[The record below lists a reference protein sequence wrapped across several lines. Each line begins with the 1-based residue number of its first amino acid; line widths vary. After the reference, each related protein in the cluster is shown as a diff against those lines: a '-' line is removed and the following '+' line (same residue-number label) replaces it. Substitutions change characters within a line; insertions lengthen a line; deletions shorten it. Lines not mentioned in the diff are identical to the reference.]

1 MLAVAREVTHRYVD
15 PLTEVWLGAARRI
28 GLRIVRTPDAYAA
41 TDGGGTLAIGTDA
54 TLDADD
60 SLAQMIFHELCH
72 SLVEGEA
79 AFARPDWGMDNTGP
93 DHDWREHACLRLQW
107 VLAGRHGLRA
117 LLAPTTDF
125 RAFWDQ
131 LAGDVLADRCD
142 VSVQSAI
149 AGLRR
154 VDQPPWAPALDEAL
168 AATAQI
174 AAVAA
179 RFSPAADNPVA
190 GRFSLAADTPAGAK
204 PAAAGFSPAADTPTA
219 DTPAADK
226 PAAAGPRS
234 LWLGVT
240 PPPAPHP
247 TGLPPRTA
255 GDGARCGTC
264 AWRHNA
270 RCRQAGARVDPAW
283 PACERFE
290 AALDCQTCGACC
302 RAAYHSV
309 EVSRRDPV
317 VKAHPSLIVDR
328 GSYLEIR
335 RAGDRCAALEGGAV
349 DERQRVAGGG
359 DPDGSAGGAA
369 VLPRGIEHGTT
380 TRYHCAIYG
389 DRPRTCRD
397 FTLGSAH
404 CLTARRRV
412 GLSL

>member
-1 MLAVAREVTHRYVD
+1 VLDAGVARDVTHRYVD
-15 PLTEVWLGAARRI
+15 PLVQVWLHAARRI
-28 GLRIVRTPDAYAA
+28 GLGVVRTPDAYAA
-41 TDGGGTLAIGTDA
+41 TDGRGTLAIGDDA

-93 DHDWREHACLRLQW
+93 DHDGREHACLRVQW
-107 VLAGRHGLRA
+107 VLAGRHGLRG
-117 LLAPTTDF
+117 LFAPTTEF

-131 LAGDVLADRCD
+131 LGGDVLADRAAP
-142 VSVQSAI
+142 SIQAAI
-149 AGLRR
+149 AGLHRAAL
-154 VDQPPWAPALDEAL
+154 PPWAPALAEAL

-174 AAVAA
+174 ARVAA
-179 RFSPAADNPVA
+179 RFAAPGADVA
-190 GRFSLAADTPAGAK
+190 P
-204 PAAAGFSPAADTPTA
+204 
-219 DTPAADK
+219 
-226 PAAAGPRS
+226 S
-234 LWLGVT
+234 LWQAVVAS
-240 PPPAPHP
+240 PAPHP
-247 TGLPPRTA
+247 TGLPPGAAA
-255 GDGARCGTC
+255 GSCGTC
-264 AWRHNA
+264 AWRAGA
-270 RCRQAGARVDPAW
+270 RCRQAGARIDPAW

-317 VKAHPSLIVDR
+317 VKAHPALIVDR

-335 RAGDRCAALEGGAV
+335 RSDDRCAALHGGA
-349 DERQRVAGGG
+349 
-359 DPDGSAGGAA
+359 
-369 VLPRGIEHGTT
+369 IEHGTT
-380 TRYHCAIYG
+380 TRYRCAIYD

>member
-1 MLAVAREVTHRYVD
+1 VAREVTHRYVD
-15 PLTEVWLGAARRI
+15 PLAQVWLEAARRI
-28 GLRIVRTPDAYAA
+28 GLAVERSAEVYAA
-41 TDGGGTLAIGTDA
+41 TDGRGGLAIGDDA

-72 SLVEGEA
+72 SLVEGES

-93 DHDWREHACLRLQW
+93 DHDWREHACLRVQW

-117 LLAPTTDF
+117 LLAPTTEF
-125 RAFWDQ
+125 RAFWDR
-131 LAGDVLADRCD
+131 LGGDVLADRGD
-142 VSVQSAI
+142 LSVPTAI

-154 VDQPPWAPALDEAL
+154 AGQPPWAPALGDAL

-174 AAVAA
+174 AQVAA
-179 RFSPAADNPVA
+179 RFASPERS
-190 GRFSLAADTPAGAK
+190 G
-204 PAAAGFSPAADTPTA
+204 
-219 DTPAADK
+219 
-226 PAAAGPRS
+226 RS
-234 LWLGVT
+234 LWGELAA
-240 PPPAPHP
+240 PPAPHP
-247 TGLPPRTA
+247 TGLPA
-255 GDGARCGTC
+255 GDAAGSCGTC
-264 AWRHNA
+264 VWRAGA
-270 RCRQAGARVDPAW
+270 RCRQAEAKVDPAW

-290 AALDCQTCGACC
+290 AALDCQACGACC

-317 VKAHPSLIVDR
+317 VKAQPAMIVDR

-335 RAGDRCAALEGGAV
+335 RDGDRCAALDGGA
-349 DERQRVAGGG
+349 
-359 DPDGSAGGAA
+359 
-369 VLPRGIEHGTT
+369 IEHGRTA
-380 TRYHCAIYG
+380 RYHCTIYD

>member
-1 MLAVAREVTHRYVD
+1 MLAVAREVAHRYVD
-15 PLTEVWLGAARRI
+15 PLALVWLEAARRI
-28 GLRIVRTPDAYAA
+28 GLRVVRTPDAYAA
-41 TDGGGTLAIGTDA
+41 TDGAGGLAIGDDA

-93 DHDWREHACLRLQW
+93 DHDWREHACLRTQW
-107 VLAGRHGLRA
+107 VLAGRHGLRG
-117 LLAPTTDF
+117 LFAPTTEF
-125 RAFWDQ
+125 RAFWDR
-131 LAGDVLADRCD
+131 LGGDVLADRAD
-142 VSVQSAI
+142 PSVQAAI
-149 AGLRR
+149 AALRR
-154 VDQPPWAPALDEAL
+154 TEHPPWAPVLGEAL

-179 RFSPAADNPVA
+179 RFAPGSAEPP
-190 GRFSLAADTPAGAK
+190 
-204 PAAAGFSPAADTPTA
+204 
-219 DTPAADK
+219 
-226 PAAAGPRS
+226 S
-234 LWLGVT
+234 LWHGVVA
-240 PPPAPHP
+240 PPAPHP
-247 TGLPPRTA
+247 TGLPA
-255 GDGARCGTC
+255 GAAAGSCQSC
-264 AWRHNA
+264 AWRA
-270 RCRQAGARVDPAW
+270 GTRCRQVGTRVDPAW

-290 AALDCQTCGACC
+290 AALDCQSCGACC

-317 VKAHPSLIVDR
+317 VKAQPQLVVDR

-335 RAGDRCAALEGGAV
+335 RNGDRCAALEGGAV
-349 DERQRVAGGG
+349 
-359 DPDGSAGGAA
+359 
-369 VLPRGIEHGTT
+369 LHGTT
-380 TRYHCAIYG
+380 TRYHCTIYD